1 MKGGIRTPEASY
13 QYLFLLFHI
22 HDYHLS
28 EVAGNDYHLS
38 EPAGK
43 KVFIL
48 YCKDQQ
54 LPPTFADEVLDLAD
68 TLSKLGGFKCM
79 VDHYVDVP
87 PPNWNIWTQ
96 QRIYE
101 SKYVLLI
108 LSPTLAHKI
117 KNPVGEDVLHMEKGK
132 YYVNSIV
139 NCIHPPKFI
148 PVFLNNHIPL
158 AANHIQWIPSQLQ
171 MSTAYCLNI
180 AELRAALLVQEGTPE
195 HVFHEMLR
203 VALEQER
210 FKVVASLVHHLRE
223 EAETPP
229 PRPPQVP
236 VSVPAVAMDKVPIGQ
251 QPPLPMA
258 MAETGNQAPESQLLY
273 PVQEEGA
280 PNLDS
285 LDTGENMPSSCS
297 YEQDNII
304 AHPQSELH
312 KMAGVAEEQAP
323 DVKREGEERLFV
335 YNRECAANNLVSS

>member
-1 MKGGIRTPEASY
+1 MEGGIRIPKASY

-28 EVAGNDYHLS
+28 EPAGN
-38 EPAGK
+38 

-54 LPPTFADEVLDLAD
+54 LPPTFSDEVLDLAD
-68 TLSKLGGFKCM
+68 TLNHLGGLKCM
-79 VDHYVDVP
+79 VDHYIDVP
-87 PPNWNIWTQ
+87 PPNWNIWTE
-96 QRIYE
+96 QRIVE
-101 SKYVLLI
+101 SQYVLLI

-117 KNPVGEDVLHMEKGK
+117 KNPIGEDVLDMEKGK

-148 PVFLNNHIPL
+148 PIFLNNHIPRVP
-158 AANHIQWIPSQLQ
+158 NHVQWIPSQLR

-180 AELRAALLVQEGTPE
+180 AEFRATLLVPEGTPE

-203 VALEQER
+203 VALQDDR

-223 EAETPP
+223 EADTVP

-236 VSVPAVAMDKVPIGQ
+236 VAVDPKVPIVQ
-251 QPPLPMA
+251 QPPPPMA
-258 MAETGNQAPESQLLY
+258 MAETGNQAPQSLLSY
-273 PVQEEGA
+273 PVQEEGG
-280 PNLDS
+280 PRLDS
-285 LDTGENMPSSCS
+285 LDTEESMPSSS

-312 KMAGVAEEQAP
+312 KMAGVAEEHPP
-323 DVKREGEERLFV
+323 DIKGEEERLFV